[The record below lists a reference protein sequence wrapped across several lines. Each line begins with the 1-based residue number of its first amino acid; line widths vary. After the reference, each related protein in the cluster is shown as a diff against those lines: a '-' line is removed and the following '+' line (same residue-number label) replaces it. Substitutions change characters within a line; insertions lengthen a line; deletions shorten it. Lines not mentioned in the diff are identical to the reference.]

1 MSTRSQRLA
10 SRLARS
16 TTPVAAAA
24 RKGGG
29 GKKKA
34 TAHKKGGGKKTSG
47 PIQRLPSDS
56 MTVKGHVRRYKGH
69 GGAGKPPIS
78 TIF

>member
-1 MSTRSQRLA
+1 M
-10 SRLARS
+10 
-16 TTPVAAAA
+16 AAAA

-34 TAHKKGGGKKTSG
+34 TAHKKGGGGKKTSG
-47 PIQRLPSDS
+47 PIQRLATDS

>member
-47 PIQRLPSDS
+47 PIQRLATDS